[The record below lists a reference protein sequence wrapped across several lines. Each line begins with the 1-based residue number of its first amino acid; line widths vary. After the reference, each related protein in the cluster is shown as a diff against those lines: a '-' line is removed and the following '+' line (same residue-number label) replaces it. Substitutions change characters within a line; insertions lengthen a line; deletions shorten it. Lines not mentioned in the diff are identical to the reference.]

1 MSADDALVGIVMG
14 SDSDWP
20 VMRAAAEALEEFGVA
35 YEADVVSAH
44 RMPRD
49 MIEYGSS
56 AERRGLRVIIAGAGG
71 AAHLPG
77 MLASVTPLPVIGV
90 PVPLADLGGLDSLL
104 SIVQMPAGIPVATV
118 AVGGARNAGLL
129 AVRILAAGE
138 GPGAGALRARLVA
151 FAEHLADQAR
161 AKGAA
166 LRDLSQPELSG
177 VDSVRSGHAPSQ
189 PLARDRLWRAWEV
202 GVSIGAT
209 LAAARRHAGLT
220 VADVSQRTRVREPII
235 QGIEHDDYASCGG
248 DFYARGHIRAIAE
261 AVGADPAP
269 LIEEFDDR
277 WQSSPE
283 LTAAEV
289 FQPSM
294 PLRKRERHRM
304 RWLGLLAVLVLAIL
318 GFAIYKFASGAGHA
332 HPTAAVSSPGTAAGG
347 TPAPASASA
356 AGVRASTAQASPTAA
371 SPAPPAPPRTLAPA
385 SVAAFGP
392 DGTADGDNPQQAAGA
407 AGGSPASAWSS
418 DWYATADFGNLQAG
432 TGLLLDMGRAVTITS
447 VRLTLGPAPGTDL
460 QLRAG
465 DTPVLA
471 GLRPAASLS
480 GVGGTVQ
487 LRLGTPVNAHYLL
500 IWFTKL
506 PPDPSGTYQ
515 VSVYNIRVQGRP

>member
-1 MSADDALVGIVMG
+1 M
-14 SDSDWP
+14 
-20 VMRAAAEALEEFGVA
+20 
-35 YEADVVSAH
+35 
-44 RMPRD
+44 
-49 MIEYGSS
+49 
-56 AERRGLRVIIAGAGG
+56 IIAGAGG

-90 PVPLADLGGLDSLL
+90 PVPLANLGGLDSLL

-138 GPGAGALRARLVA
+138 GPAAGVLRARLVA
-151 FAEHLADQAR
+151 FAERLADQAR

-166 LRDLSQPELSG
+166 LRDLRQPELSG
-177 VDSVRSGHAPSQ
+177 LRLIRSGHAPSQ
-189 PLARDRLWRAWEV
+189 PLARDRLWRAGEV

-220 VADVSQRTRVREPII
+220 VADVSERTRVRQPII

-269 LIEEFDDR
+269 LIEEFDER

-289 FQPSM
+289 FRPSM

-304 RWLGLLAVLVLAIL
+304 RWLGFLAVLVLAIL
-318 GFAIYKFASGAGHA
+318 GFAIYKFTSGAGHA
-332 HPTAAVSSPGTAAGG
+332 HPTAVVSSPAAGG
-347 TPAPASASA
+347 TPAAASASA
-356 AGVRASTAQASPTAA
+356 ASVRASTAQTSTAQASPTAA
-371 SPAPPAPPRTLAPA
+371 SPAPPAPPRTLTPA

-392 DGTADGDNPQQAAGA
+392 DGTADGDNPQQVTGA
-407 AGGSPASAWSS
+407 TDGSPASAWSS
-418 DWYATADFGNLQAG
+418 DWYATAEFGNLQAG

-447 VRLTLGPAPGTDL
+447 VRLTLGPAPGTGL

-471 GLRPAASLS
+471 GLRPVANLS

-487 LRLGTPVNAHYLL
+487 LRLGAPVNARYLL

-515 VSVYNIRVQGRP
+515 VSVYNIGVQGRP